1 MIRLLPESQQEV
13 VELTFFKG
21 LSQRDIAAQKSIAL
35 GTVKTRLQ
43 LARKKLLNQLMPIQN
58 RI

>member
-1 MIRLLPESQQEV
+1 VPEPQQEV

-21 LSQRDIAAQKSIAL
+21 LSQRDIAVQKSIAL

-43 LARKKLLNQLMPIQN
+43 LAQKKPLNQLMPIQN
-58 RI
+58 TI